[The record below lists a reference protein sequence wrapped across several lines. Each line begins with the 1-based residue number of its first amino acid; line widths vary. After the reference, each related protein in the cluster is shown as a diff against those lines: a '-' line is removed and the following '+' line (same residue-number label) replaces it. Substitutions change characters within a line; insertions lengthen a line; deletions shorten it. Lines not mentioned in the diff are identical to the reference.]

1 MSREFR
7 TYWRNAIAAGIVIS
21 ALGTL
26 AVAAVSVG
34 GLRDEV
40 RRVAGHF
47 LACPP
52 GEVELDS
59 WEGDDVIDAFVV
71 LGCGGR
77 GLVTCDG
84 LGPCAFHAPEGEG
97 FAGIGTIVPGD
108 AGPAEAP

>member
-1 MSREFR
+1 MEFR
-7 TYWRNAIAAGIVIS
+7 TFWRKAIAAGI
-21 ALGTL
+21 ALSVL
-26 AVAAVSVG
+26 AILAITAVSVG
-34 GLRDEV
+34 GMRDTV

-71 LGCGGR
+71 VGCGSR

-84 LGPCAFHAPEGEG
+84 VGPCAFHAPEGGG
-97 FAGIGTIVPGD
+97 FAEIGTVLPEE